1 MIKAFEN
8 LEVWFVTGA
17 QLLYGGETVKIVDGH
32 SKEMVD
38 GLNNSGIIPIKV
50 VYKGTANS
58 SAEVEAIM
66 KASNNDD
73 KCVGIIT
80 WMHTFSPAKM
90 WIKGLQAL
98 KKPLLH
104 FHTQYNAEIPWNDI
118 DMDFMNLNQS
128 AHGDIEFGHICTRMR
143 VLARLLWV
151 TGRAKRLRSRS
162 PHGPALPLALPTPT
176 TCAA

>member
-32 SKEMVD
+32 SKDMVD

-58 SAEVEAIM
+58 SAEVEAVM
-66 KASNNDD
+66 KAANNDA

-90 WIKGLQAL
+90 WIKGLAGSREASP
-98 KKPLLH
+98 PLPH
-104 FHTQYNAEIPWNDI
+104 SVQCRTP
-118 DMDFMNLNQS
+118 
-128 AHGDIEFGHICTRMR
+128 FGILSIWT
-143 VLARLLWV
+143 
-151 TGRAKRLRSRS
+151 S
-162 PHGPALPLALPTPT
+162 
-176 TCAA
+176 